1 MDGQKIPWLEK
12 HLRLITLGDDAQNL
26 IEMGGGICASIR
38 AWSLLKLASLRYLG
52 SMYTRVMK
60 RCIEKGYFNRM
71 YYVDFF
77 SGPGINKIENTN
89 VFCFGSPL
97 IINTF
102 DKERQFSKML
112 LNDADK
118 NNKKALE
125 SRLTQI
131 AQTEYVVKDDDA
143 NLFVEKIASEISE
156 KKCHSLIF
164 IDPYSTE
171 FSWKSMESVLG
182 LNADLFFLFQTSQMP
197 RGIPVTTRPDAK
209 IRSFFK
215 DYEEVSEICRED
227 SMPDKASIVLEIYKK
242 DVQETK
248 GPETLLESI
257 RIGKGNFYYDML
269 FVTKKTQGGNP
280 WFKAVMDLKRRIES
294 YDNESVEQTLE
305 IISGTQTQL
314 SRWY

>member
-1 MDGQKIPWLEK
+1 
-12 HLRLITLGDDAQNL
+12 
-26 IEMGGGICASIR
+26 
-38 AWSLLKLASLRYLG
+38 
-52 SMYTRVMK
+52 
-60 RCIEKGYFNRM
+60 
-71 YYVDFF
+71 
-77 SGPGINKIENTN
+77 
-89 VFCFGSPL
+89 
-97 IINTF
+97 
-102 DKERQFSKML
+102 ML